1 MTRPILALAAL
12 AAVAAIAS
20 CGGDG
25 DEPSAESPPAADPP
39 AEQQSPARAGDEP
52 RLETVAT
59 GLEAPWEIAFLPD
72 GSALVTERPG
82 RVRLLDADGRLSE
95 QPVATIDRVA
105 ALGEGGLLGLAVDPD
120 FEQNAF
126 VYLYRTT
133 DTGNE
138 VVRFTYSDGGLA
150 EQVVIVDGIQAAGIH
165 NGGRLAFGP
174 DGALYVTTGEAGD
187 PALSQDP
194 ASRNGK
200 LLRVQGFRGASPQV
214 EIVSSGHRNVQ
225 GLDWQPG
232 SERLYAT
239 EFGES
244 DNDEVNLIEQGGN
257 YGWPDATGDDDG
269 GGRFVP
275 AAATYADVV
284 APSGATF
291 VSEPGSAWS
300 GDLLFATLVGEA
312 IHRLPVAR
320 DGTVGEDEAL
330 FEGELGRVRTV
341 VEGPDGALYAL
352 TNNTDGR
359 GSPREGDDRIVRI
372 TPPAA

>member
-1 MTRPILALAAL
+1 MTRPTLAAAALL
-12 AAVAAIAS
+12 AAAVIAS
-20 CGGDG
+20 CGGD
-25 DEPSAESPPAADPP
+25 DEEPAAEGPPSADTA
-39 AEQQSPARAGDEP
+39 AEQAPAPAGDEP

-82 RVRLLDADGRLSE
+82 RVRLLDADGRLSA

-105 ALGEGGLLGLAVDPD
+105 AVGEGGLLGLAVDPD

-133 DTGNE
+133 ETGNE
-138 VVRFTYSDGGLA
+138 VVRFTYSGGALA
-150 EQVVIVDGIQAAGIH
+150 EQAVIVDGLQAAGIH

-174 DGALYVTTGEAGD
+174 DGALYVTTGEAGNT
-187 PALSQDP
+187 ALSQDP
-194 ASRNGK
+194 GSRNGK
-200 LLRVQGFRGASPQV
+200 LLRVRDFRGAAPRV

-232 SERLYAT
+232 SDRLYAT

-244 DNDEVNLIEQGGN
+244 DNDEVNLIAQGAN
-257 YGWPDATGDDDG
+257 YGWPEATGGDDG
-269 GGRFVP
+269 GGRFEP
-275 AAATYADVV
+275 AVATYADVV

-291 VSEPGSAWS
+291 VSEEGSAWT
-300 GDLLFATLVGEA
+300 GDFIFAALVGEA
-312 IHRLPVAR
+312 IHRLPI
-320 DGTVGEDEAL
+320 DEADGLAGQDETL

-372 TPPAA
+372 TPPAE